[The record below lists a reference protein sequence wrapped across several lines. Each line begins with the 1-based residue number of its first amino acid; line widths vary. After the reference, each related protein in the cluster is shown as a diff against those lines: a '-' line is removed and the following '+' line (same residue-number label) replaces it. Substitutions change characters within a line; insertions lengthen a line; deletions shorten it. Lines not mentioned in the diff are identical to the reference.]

1 MPCNGEATAIAS
13 DFMLKERRLTGET
26 DLARLLTALDP
37 ELDAVEYGFET
48 MVEAPSLGDAFA
60 LIREAEGV
68 TVVRPGRGW
77 ARITLR
83 IHSSLEA
90 VGLTARVAAALAER
104 DIAANFIAGARHD
117 HIFVPWERRDEA
129 IAALRDLPEGR

>member
-1 MPCNGEATAIAS
+1 MS
-13 DFMLKERRLTGET
+13 GET
-26 DLARLLTALDP
+26 ELARLVAGLDP
-37 ELDAVEYGFET
+37 DLDALEYGFET
-48 MVEAPSLGDAFA
+48 AAQPLEGDAFA

-83 IHSSLEA
+83 IQSSLEA

-104 DIAANFIAGARHD
+104 GIAANFIAGYRHD

-129 IAALRDLPEGR
+129 MAALHDLSEDR